1 MDYREKNSDL
11 DLSTFGHGREST
23 LDVIGAEAQGAWLRD
38 ALCERYVTRK
48 RNHSGG
54 GGRSKAETL
63 GRMCTVPT
71 RSRYSSHS
79 ASGCNFVPC
88 VMSAGIPWYMKRRF
102 SEKAKRDLSCDHRV
116 RS

>member
-54 GGRSKAETL
+54 GGGWWGEIK
-63 GRMCTVPT
+63 G
-71 RSRYSSHS
+71 
-79 ASGCNFVPC
+79 
-88 VMSAGIPWYMKRRF
+88 
-102 SEKAKRDLSCDHRV
+102 
-116 RS
+116 